1 MARVPLID
9 PDRHPELAEFTT
21 RVRNRRRGRVIN
33 VYRMLLHSPPL
44 AESWF
49 EHVNRVRW
57 DTTIDGKLREI
68 VIVRLAHLAKSAYVL
83 GQHVPELAG
92 AEGVPSEACAA
103 LQDWR
108 NSDLFDARERA
119 ALAYADSMARG
130 IVVPDEVFEPLRTCF
145 DDRQI
150 VELTVMIG
158 AYIAH
163 TRVLQALEVDPETA
177 R

>member
-1 MARVPLID
+1 MARIPLID
-9 PDRHPELAEFTT
+9 PDLRPDLAGFTR
-21 RVRNRRRGRVIN
+21 RVRSRRRGRVIN
-33 VYRMLLHSPPL
+33 VYRTLLHCPPL

-68 VIVRLAHLAKSAYVL
+68 VIVRLAHLAESAYVL

-92 AEGVPSEACAA
+92 AEGVPPEACAA
-103 LQDWR
+103 LQNWR
-108 NSDLFDARERA
+108 RSELFDARERA
-119 ALAYADSMARG
+119 ALAYADSMFRD
-130 IVVPDEVFEPLRTCF
+130 IVVPDEVFEPLRACF

-150 VELTVMIG
+150 VELTVVIG

-163 TRVLQALEVDPETA
+163 TRVLQALDVDLEIA
-177 R
+177 G